1 VWRGPGGYAAGRPS
15 LPASRACATASLPE
29 FELRPLVH
37 LLLHVVVP
45 VATARLFWPG
55 QWRRAALWMLAG
67 WLIDLD
73 HLLADPIYAPGRCS
87 IGFHPL
93 HTWPAIA
100 AYGALVVPRRTRWLG
115 IGLLIHVA
123 LDGLDC
129 LLM

>member
-1 VWRGPGGYAAGRPS
+1 M
-15 LPASRACATASLPE
+15 PE